1 MATLY
6 LFEELQLLTSTI
18 TLPDCYY
25 TGYWRRY
32 HHRSFQEF
40 FCSVVSS
47 NMRSSVPPS
56 LPSIFYYYGH
66 RHVGPSFN
74 VRRHRRTIMFDA
86 GHSAAIVASA
96 STALAGGHGCS
107 SSSLHGLAVVTS
119 DQRNK
124 NFVPTSTASV
134 FFYAHPRA
142 CIIVDVRRGR
152 PVNEPVEQRQRDVV
166 FTPYCPGAPAQ

>member
-32 HHRSFQEF
+32 HQRSFQEF

-56 LPSIFYYYGH
+56 LPSIFYFRGH

-74 VRRHRRTIMFDA
+74 VRWHRRTIMSDA
-86 GHSAAIVASA
+86 GHSAASVASA

-119 DQRNK
+119 DQRTK
-124 NFVPTSTASV
+124 FFVPTSTASV
-134 FFYAHPRA
+134 FYAHPRD